1 MGLDGVLTAPAY
13 DPIRTH
19 LQCASLGCVIDFHA
33 SDLKA
38 GDIQDQERHDYDA
51 EDRDWRGYWIGIGDQ
66 QRQK

>member
-1 MGLDGVLTAPAY
+1 MVVLRPHAHNPTH
-13 DPIRTH
+13 TH
-19 LQCASLGCVIDFHA
+19 LQRASLGCVVDFQA

-51 EDRDWRGYWIGIGDQ
+51 EDRDWRRDGIGIGDQ